1 MDADYIIVDE
11 SINFEYKKIPI
22 EKRKHGRAY
31 RLRPSKSHRSIMVD
45 KHGYAYFG
53 SSFKVMEW
61 VPYGTIRKMS
71 NYMDKPFNIWYWN
84 KL

>member
-1 MDADYIIVDE
+1 MNK

-31 RLRPSKSHRSIMVD
+31 RRKPSKSLKLVKVD
-45 KHGYAYFG
+45 EYGYVCLDNC
-53 SSFKVMEW
+53 FKVMEW
-61 VPYGTIRKMS
+61 VPYGTIRKLS
-71 NYMDKPFNIWYWN
+71 NYTDRQFSIWYWN